1 MGDKKHALVL
11 WRTEHSLLS
20 VEDLASAAGVQT
32 GIVESFVRYRLIEPS
47 SNLGSGQLFSTSTV
61 ARLQRIVHLRHEL
74 GVNLAGVAV
83 ILQMTEHMEALQRE
97 LEDLR
102 QRPGLME
109 YR

>member
-1 MGDKKHALVL
+1 LSEKKHALVL

-32 GIVESFVRYRLIEPS
+32 GIVESFVRYHLIEPS
-47 SNLGSGQLFSTSTV
+47 SHLGAGQLFSTSTV
-61 ARLQRIVHLRHEL
+61 ARLQRIVQLRHEL

>member
-1 MGDKKHALVL
+1 MSDRAHALVL

-47 SNLGSGQLFSTSTV
+47 SNLGSGELFPTSAV
-61 ARLQRIVHLRHEL
+61 DRLQQIVHLRQDL

-83 ILQMTEHMEALQRE
+83 ILQMSEHMEALQKE
-97 LEDLR
+97 VETLR
-102 QRPGLME
+102 GRSGLRD
-109 YR
+109 Y